1 MRILYGSQNFGYDI
15 ENSDRDY
22 AEIVIP
28 KWQDLFDKKLLNK
41 TICNEDGSTLKQIDI
56 RTLPQLFSG
65 QNLADLQLLYSKEY
79 VDIGIFKW
87 FVDRKERI
95 IKNNL
100 YQFYVSNRRSAE
112 QYLSKEISPKNVTR
126 IYIIFKALQRLLED
140 SKFDI
145 FVEDAKSYREFL
157 IGKPHVDL
165 ESQARHWLQG
175 IVDLEWTYFNNYG
188 FTIDSELYAEMNQYI
203 IQVVR
208 DYSLKELAENSYGS
222 SVNAVS
228 SADDITMEQ
237 LFALRVLR
245 AMKSKGLTPLML
257 VEKLDMPTKELFRVL
272 KGEMIPQR
280 IYINRIKYV
289 LDVSEQDLFSTN
301 IDVDLSGNIGV
312 DDFSKT
318 NKF

>member
-95 IKNNL
+95 IKSNL

-112 QYLSKEISPKNVTR
+112 QYFSKEISPKNVTR
-126 IYIIFKALQRLLED
+126 IYTIFKALQRLLED
-140 SKFDI
+140 SEFDI
-145 FVEDAKSYREFL
+145 FVEDARSYREFL
-157 IGKPHVDL
+157 VGKPQAEL
-165 ESQARHWLQG
+165 EGQARHWLQG
-175 IVDLEWTYFNNYG
+175 IMDLEWTYFNNYG

>member
-79 VDIGIFKW
+79 IDIGIFKW
-87 FVDRKERI
+87 FVDRKEKI
-95 IKNNL
+95 SKSNL

-126 IYIIFKALQRLLED
+126 VYIIFKALQRLLED
-140 SKFDI
+140 SEFDI

-157 IGKPHVDL
+157 LGKPQVEL
-165 ESQARHWLQG
+165 ECQARHWLQG

-208 DYSLKELAENSYGS
+208 DYSLKELAENSYS
-222 SVNAVS
+222 SAVHEMN

-237 LFALRVLR
+237 LFALRVVK
-245 AMKSKGLTPLML
+245 AMKAKDLTPLML

>member
-1 MRILYGSQNFGYDI
+1 MRILYGSQNFRYDI

-87 FVDRKERI
+87 FVDRKEKI
-95 IKNNL
+95 IKSNS

-112 QYLSKEISPKNVTR
+112 QCLSKEISPKNVARVYT
-126 IYIIFKALQRLLED
+126 IFKALQRLLEG
-140 SKFDI
+140 SEFDI

-157 IGKPHVDL
+157 IGKPHAEL

-175 IVDLEWTYFNNYG
+175 IMDLEWTYFNNYG
-188 FTIDSELYAEMNQYI
+188 FTIDSELYAEMNEYI

-208 DYSLKELAENSYGS
+208 DYSLRELTEDSYCS

-237 LFALRVLR
+237 LFALRVVR

-257 VEKLDMPTKELFRVL
+257 VEKLDMPNKELFCIL

-289 LDVSEQDLFSTN
+289 LGVSEQDLFSTD
-301 IDVDLSGNIGV
+301 IDAELDACEQTSE
-312 DDFSKT
+312 FR
-318 NKF
+318 